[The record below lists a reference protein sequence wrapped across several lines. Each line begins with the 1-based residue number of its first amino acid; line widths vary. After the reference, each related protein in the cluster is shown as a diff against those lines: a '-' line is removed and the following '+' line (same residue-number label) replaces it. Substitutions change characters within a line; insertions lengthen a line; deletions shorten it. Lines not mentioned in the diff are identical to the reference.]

1 MKILI
6 VYATTEGQ
14 TRKIARFAADHLTG
28 KGHSV
33 ELLHAEDAED
43 AVPGDYG
50 GVILAGSI
58 HAGHYQAPL
67 VDFAKANAAALDRVP
82 NLFLSVS
89 LSAAGR
95 DAKDW
100 EGLGMVLDAFK
111 ERTGWTPARVEQV
124 AGALRYSQY
133 DFLRYW
139 AMRWIASQRG
149 QRHDHDEDV
158 EFTDWEKLAALLD
171 DWTAAA
177 GAELQA

>member
-14 TRKIARFAADHLTG
+14 TRKIARHAADHLTG
-28 KGHSV
+28 QGHSV
-33 ELLHAEDAED
+33 ELLHAEDAVD
-43 AVPGDYG
+43 VVPGDYD
-50 GVILAGSI
+50 GVILAGSV

-67 VDFAKANAAALDRVP
+67 VDFAQAQAGALDGVA

-95 DAKDW
+95 DEKDW
-100 EGLGMVLDAFK
+100 EGLQAVLAAFK
-111 ERTGWTPARVEQV
+111 EKTGWTPKRVEQV

-149 QRHDHDEDV
+149 QKHDGDEDV

-171 DWTAAA
+171 EWTAAA
-177 GAELQA
+177 A

>member
-14 TRKIARFAADHLTG
+14 TRKIARHAADHLTA

-43 AVPGDYG
+43 AAVADYD
-50 GVILAGSI
+50 GVILAGSV
-58 HAGHYQAPL
+58 HAGHYQAAL
-67 VDFAKANAAALDRVP
+67 VDFATAQTAALDKVP

-95 DAKDW
+95 DEKDW
-100 EGLGMVLDAFK
+100 EGLEAVLTAFK
-111 ERTGWTPARVEQV
+111 EKTGWRPKQVEHV

-149 QRHDHDEDV
+149 QKHDGEEDV
-158 EFTDWEKLAALLD
+158 EFTDWDKLAALLD

-177 GAELQA
+177 GA